1 MPRRD
6 DPATPG
12 TDPTGTPRTGTTP
25 TGTTRTGMTR
35 KVDDL
40 GRVVL
45 PAEIRRAFGIG
56 EGDLV
61 DIAVQDDRIILRRVV
76 DTCVF
81 CGTDIE
87 LTECRGKQ
95 VCHVCR
101 KTLAH
106 DVD

>member
-1 MPRRD
+1 MPRHD
-6 DPATPG
+6 DPATDP
-12 TDPTGTPRTGTTP
+12 TDPADSTGTTR
-25 TGTTRTGMTR
+25 TGVTRTGMTR

-45 PAEIRRAFGIG
+45 PAEIRRTFGIG

-81 CGTDIE
+81 CGTDID
-87 LTECRGKQ
+87 LAAFRGKQ
-95 VCHVCR
+95 VCRVCR
-101 KTLAH
+101 KSLAH